1 MLLSTKG
8 DYGVRAMIDLA
19 KHEGSGPVQRTEIAR
34 RRQIPESY
42 LDHLLAQLRRAG
54 FIRSVRG
61 PGGGHM
67 LARPA
72 EEICLLHVLEALEGS
87 LAPLA
92 CLDNPEPGQEAICG
106 QEWVWQEIYDNMRSS
121 LAAVSVAEL
130 VDHERRHEHDAVI
143 NYSI

>member
-19 KHEGSGPVQRTEIAR
+19 KHEGGGPVQRAEIAR

-54 FIRSVRG
+54 FVRSVRG

-72 EEICLLHVLEALEGS
+72 EECPSPAESYARMRIGRVAAGYGPGS
-87 LAPLA
+87 LEL
-92 CLDNPEPGQEAICG
+92 PGRLTAHLG
-106 QEWVWQEIYDNMRSS
+106 RSS
-121 LAAVSVAEL
+121 PEGEDRKSV
-130 VDHERRHEHDAVI
+130 V
-143 NYSI
+143 